1 MKNLLKNTIIF
12 FSVWLFSPAIFGLSS
27 QWSEGEASKV
37 RLISPFTHNNN
48 QEKIILGL
56 EYEMDPG
63 WKTYWQSP
71 GDGGFPQNIVWDES
85 INVKDIKLQWPKPKE
100 FQILGLN
107 SIGYEDK
114 VIFPIEVKIEN
125 KSKITNLDISINY
138 LICKD
143 ICIPGNARI
152 FLDVPPGLA
161 KTTEYYYVVEKAQSS
176 IPLKNKDLSF
186 IKKFE
191 TRAFKDKNKI
201 LLEVNAETYNNFENP
216 KIFIHTPFGLPVVDK
231 IIDYSL
237 DYKSLIASFS
247 FEKKLFSK
255 EDFEI
260 EVLLIDKNHNYSFV
274 NKIKLEELA
283 KYKFYQ
289 NPLLFYIL
297 ISLIAGVI
305 LNVMPCVL
313 PVLSIK
319 LMSVLTADI
328 KKTRTS
334 FLITSIGIVS
344 SFVLLGLIFLLLK
357 QLNVSISWGMQ
368 FQQPYFLVIIT
379 SIIFLFMMNL
389 FGQFELQ
396 MPNFINNIKFIN
408 AKSNSYTKDY
418 FNGFF
423 ATLMATPCSAP
434 FVGTAITAAFTQ
446 SSLISIMIFL
456 FMGIGM
462 SSPYLLI
469 TLFPKL
475 IFFVPKPGKWM
486 QYIKVFL
493 GFLLFFTTI
502 WLANILLNFFNY
514 YYFIIS
520 ILLLIIL
527 IYRRKILYFR
537 NSLTFIILLLFLI
550 LPIFS
555 FLQQNQKYNI
565 DKDWQ
570 DFDTI
575 NFNKLIATDIVF
587 VDITADWCATCQ
599 FNKLNVLNSK
609 NVIDLLK
616 NNNVILVRGDWTKP
630 NEKINIFLNNYN
642 KFGIPFNAFFSNNY
656 PEGIILSE
664 LISEKE
670 IVSSINKLKK

>member
-1 MKNLLKNTIIF
+1 
-12 FSVWLFSPAIFGLSS
+12 
-27 QWSEGEASKV
+27 
-37 RLISPFTHNNN
+37 
-48 QEKIILGL
+48 
-56 EYEMDPG
+56 
-63 WKTYWQSP
+63 
-71 GDGGFPQNIVWDES
+71 
-85 INVKDIKLQWPKPKE
+85 
-100 FQILGLN
+100 
-107 SIGYEDK
+107 
-114 VIFPIEVKIEN
+114 
-125 KSKITNLDISINY
+125 
-138 LICKD
+138 
-143 ICIPGNARI
+143 
-152 FLDVPPGLA
+152 
-161 KTTEYYYVVEKAQSS
+161 
-176 IPLKNKDLSF
+176 
-186 IKKFE
+186 
-191 TRAFKDKNKI
+191 
-201 LLEVNAETYNNFENP
+201 
-216 KIFIHTPFGLPVVDK
+216 
-231 IIDYSL
+231 
-237 DYKSLIASFS
+237 
-247 FEKKLFSK
+247 
-255 EDFEI
+255 
-260 EVLLIDKNHNYSFV
+260 
-274 NKIKLEELA
+274 
-283 KYKFYQ
+283 
-289 NPLLFYIL
+289 
-297 ISLIAGVI
+297 
-305 LNVMPCVL
+305 
-313 PVLSIK
+313 
-319 LMSVLTADI
+319 
-328 KKTRTS
+328 
-334 FLITSIGIVS
+334 
-344 SFVLLGLIFLLLK
+344 
-357 QLNVSISWGMQ
+357 
-368 FQQPYFLVIIT
+368 
-379 SIIFLFMMNL
+379 
-389 FGQFELQ
+389 
-396 MPNFINNIKFIN
+396 
-408 AKSNSYTKDY
+408 
-418 FNGFF
+418 
-423 ATLMATPCSAP
+423 MATPCSAP

-555 FLQQNQKYNI
+555 FFQQNQKYNI

-670 IVSSINKLKK
+670 ILSSINKLKK